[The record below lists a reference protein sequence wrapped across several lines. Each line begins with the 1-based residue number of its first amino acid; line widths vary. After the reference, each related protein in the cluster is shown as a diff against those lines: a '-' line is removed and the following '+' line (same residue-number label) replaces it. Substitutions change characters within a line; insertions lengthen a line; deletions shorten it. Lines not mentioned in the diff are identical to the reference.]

1 MLRLGKRGQAVK
13 RWQIFLIEQGRL
25 VGVADQHFGPQTDAA
40 TRSLQGA
47 GGLVVDG
54 VVGPATLAYAEELGY
69 SDDYQFDPLVVSLAD
84 GLGIPADLLQAF
96 TIVESGKRPAVRF
109 EPHLAHR
116 KLGARAACI
125 PWTPKN
131 ERQAWSVK
139 RQETSRAAL
148 NRALA
153 HHPGDDE
160 WAAALIESSSFGLF
174 QVLGSHLLDLFPGDP
189 LEALAAYDDDERLVS
204 FALAGCWFRANPR
217 ALKAAREGDLKRLIR
232 YFNGP
237 GQIPAYLA
245 KFKKALEEIRA

>member
-25 VGVADQHFGPQTDAA
+25 VGLADQRFGPQTDAA

-69 SDDYQFDPLVVSLAD
+69 ADGYQFDPLVLTLAD
-84 GLGIPADLLQAF
+84 GLEMSAEILQVFA
-96 TIVESGKRPAVRF
+96 IVESGKRPAVRF

-125 PWTPKN
+125 PWTPKS
-131 ERQAWSVK
+131 ERQPWSVK
-139 RQETSRAAL
+139 RQETSRAAF

-160 WAAALIESSSFGLF
+160 WATAIIESSSFGLF
-174 QVLGSHLLDLFPGDP
+174 QVLGSHLLALFPGDP
-189 LEALAAYDDDERLVS
+189 LGALAAYDEDERLVS
-204 FALAGCWFRANPR
+204 FALAGCWFRASPR
-217 ALKAAREGDLKRLIR
+217 ALKAAREGDLERLIR
-232 YFNGP
+232 YYNGP
-237 GQIPAYLA
+237 KNVPAYLA
-245 KFKKALEEIRA
+245 KFKAALAEVRG